1 MCAKGGIN
9 VCLTGKC
16 PEDQPKL
23 NMSREEQ
30 SAYFDYHVQS
40 LIAGSRKQ
48 LKREKMRFDI
58 SICTSR
64 INSHAEGG

>member
-9 VCLTGKC
+9 VCLAGKC

-23 NMSREEQ
+23 KMLKEEQ

-40 LIAGSRKQ
+40 IAGSRKQ
-48 LKREKMRFDI
+48 LKKKKRDL
-58 SICTSR
+58 T
-64 INSHAEGG
+64 

>member
-9 VCLTGKC
+9 ACLAGKC

-23 NMSREEQ
+23 KMSREEQ

-40 LIAGSRKQ
+40 LIAGSSKQ
-48 LKREKMRFDI
+48 LEREKIRFDI
-58 SICTSR
+58 STICTSR
-64 INSHAEGG
+64 RNTYM